1 MDERNATAS
10 WSGYL
15 HQGKVGIFIGL
26 KKINEL
32 INKPNQDLN
41 KWKIEYESAEDID
54 IKNDDV
60 VDSRHQVKAYKD
72 AKYPNDYKDVLG
84 VLEYEL
90 DTNGKKVIKNKG
102 FRICDFDDNLNT
114 LPVEVNEDSRFL
126 HTITETLGFGL
137 TESEFKNTYKQ
148 AKYVENPN
156 KIKLFEYPNGNRYCT
171 LSNFND
177 ELKMYC
183 KIEINKILIFKNH
196 VFKNNTEQQ
205 ENILNHIISY
215 LDNEIR
221 KKHNEGG
228 DTYPELRFK
237 EIYNLTISTDTYKK
251 LNTDSIREIFVKSWV
266 SFIQEL
272 NYSGIEYNRV
282 QVEKIEKIVKDIYTW
297 EDDRFIQFLK
307 NINPDEDG
315 IGSID
320 TIEDV
325 TKLCK
330 IDNLKYVFYQCLL
343 QVEDEEFEVDRIGY
357 KKDGGYILTAINKP
371 KLIVKSIIKSIIR
384 NSQVTNEIFDKSY
397 LINGTI
403 DNISFDNILDSTGP
417 ENSVEN
423 NWGGLATEEDKFY
436 NPKMKFISVERVK
449 EKLNRECSEC

>member
-84 VLEYEL
+84 ILEYEL

-114 LPVEVNEDSRFL
+114 LPIEVNEDSRFL

-137 TESEFKNTYKQ
+137 TESEFNNTYKQ

-156 KIKLFEYPNGNRYCT
+156 KIKLFEYPNGNRYCA

-272 NYSGIEYNRV
+272 NDSGIEYNRV

-307 NINPDEDG
+307 NINPDEDE

-343 QVEDEEFEVDRIGY
+343 QVEDEEFEVDKIGY

-371 KLIVKSIIKSIIR
+371 KLIVKSIIKSIIK

-417 ENSVEN
+417 ENGVKN

-449 EKLNRECSEC
+449 EKLNRE